1 MLEIKE
7 ISIEQVSKNIL
18 VTYFD
23 TELKAHARKGFNP
36 LIERDWEDIELD
48 ANLKP
53 YKDLAWAGL
62 TKPQSIEAELN
73 VDEHE

>member
-23 TELKAHARKGFNP
+23 TELKAHTRRGFNP
-36 LIERDWEDIELD
+36 LIGRDWDDIELD

-53 YKDLAWAGL
+53 YKDLAWSGL
-62 TKPQSIEAELN
+62 SKPQPMEEEII